1 VGRPN
6 RLGELKAS
14 GYRPRSVRE
23 ELRANLIA
31 RIRNRRPLFPEM
43 IGYADQCAR
52 DRSAILA
59 GHAIF
64 LGERGRGRA
73 R

>member
-1 VGRPN
+1 MGRPN

-31 RIRNRRPLFPEM
+31 RIRAKQPLFPEM
-43 IGYADQCAR
+43 IGYADSVVPAT
-52 DRSAILA
+52 
-59 GHAIF
+59 
-64 LGERGRGRA
+64 
-73 R
+73 